1 MRIYLTSLISTGL
14 MLAAI
19 VAVLVLNGGW
29 EAAAAGFAI
38 VAAAVWLGC
47 FLVML
52 VREDGGTAGRRP
64 HAV

>member
-1 MRIYLTSLISTGL
+1 MRIYLTSLISGGL

-19 VAVLVLNGGW
+19 VTVIILNGGW

-38 VAAAVWLGC
+38 LAATVWFGC
-47 FLVML
+47 FLLML
-52 VREDGGTAGRRP
+52 VREDGETAGRPP